1 MNAPTS
7 VPVADDTSLPVKS
20 ALEEFPAQIE
30 NDTERT
36 KSSLARLTSNSVD
49 RLERL
54 MSEIQEMRE
63 FLISEGERVQREIAN
78 YAQLNQTSH
87 WPLPRS
93 NPRRL
98 ARGRAPQSLARHI
111 LARSNFLTG
120 ARGSSGGPS
129 GGHISE
135 AQRMFQELLI
145 AFSNRRAQ
153 SLESNDTATKIGNL
167 EWAVQSILEKLR
179 DLENEKRLGN

>member
-7 VPVADDTSLPVKS
+7 APVADDTSLPVKS

-54 MSEIQEMRE
+54 MAEIQEMRE

-78 YAQLNQTSH
+78 YAQLNQSVA
-87 WPLPRS
+87 
-93 NPRRL
+93 L
-98 ARGRAPQSLARHI
+98 A
-111 LARSNFLTG
+111 
-120 ARGSSGGPS
+120 
-129 GGHISE
+129 
-135 AQRMFQELLI
+135 
-145 AFSNRRAQ
+145 
-153 SLESNDTATKIGNL
+153 ATKIKAETVGAWKSTAIAAEAHSGAKQLSNGRERL
-167 EWAVQSILEKLR
+167 
-179 DLENEKRLGN
+179 KRWPAQ

>member
-7 VPVADDTSLPVKS
+7 APVADDKPLPVKS
-20 ALEEFPAQIE
+20 ASEEFPAQIE

-78 YAQLNQTSH
+78 YAQLNQSVA
-87 WPLPRS
+87 S
-93 NPRRL
+93 
-98 ARGRAPQSLARHI
+98 A
-111 LARSNFLTG
+111 
-120 ARGSSGGPS
+120 
-129 GGHISE
+129 
-135 AQRMFQELLI
+135 
-145 AFSNRRAQ
+145 
-153 SLESNDTATKIGNL
+153 ATKIKAETVGTWKNTAIAGEAHSGAKQL
-167 EWAVQSILEKLR
+167 SNGREKL
-179 DLENEKRLGN
+179 KRWPAQ

>member
-7 VPVADDTSLPVKS
+7 APVADDKSLPVKS

-78 YAQLNQTSH
+78 YAQLNQSVA
-87 WPLPRS
+87 
-93 NPRRL
+93 L
-98 ARGRAPQSLARHI
+98 A
-111 LARSNFLTG
+111 T
-120 ARGSSGGPS
+120 
-129 GGHISE
+129 
-135 AQRMFQELLI
+135 
-145 AFSNRRAQ
+145 
-153 SLESNDTATKIGNL
+153 TKIKAETVGAWKSTAIAAEAHSGAKQLSNGRERL
-167 EWAVQSILEKLR
+167 
-179 DLENEKRLGN
+179 KRWPAQ